1 MSRDIRKGDR
11 VRVTFEA
18 TVADIGAKYYW
29 FGDTPAAATGEVHK
43 DTEGLSIEKIEPP
56 VETFGPGDAVKR
68 ESDGQILLLAENGWF
83 NTALNRFFASS
94 MVGDGDFS
102 EDAGFTRVKLAEVP
116 F

>member
-56 VETFGPGDAVKR
+56 VETFGPGDVVRHKKHR
-68 ESDGQILLLAENGWF
+68 SFRYTLGRGGYFSHQLLEWVS
-83 NTALNRFFASS
+83 TATQFT
-94 MVGDGDFS
+94 S
-102 EDAGFTRVKLAEVP
+102 EDYELVILVEP
-116 F
+116 PL